1 MFIVGI
7 NVTKR
12 NHEVTVIALA
22 GQVVCKGFRISNT
35 CTEYSHMMGRH
46 EKLTNLKSQFIFA
59 MVSTAHY

>member
-1 MFIVGI
+1 MLIVGI
-7 NVTKR
+7 NVAKR

-22 GQVVCKGFRISNT
+22 GQVVYKGFRNT

-46 EKLTNLKSQFIFA
+46 EKLTNLKSQFTFA